1 MDKPKKQGKG
11 WNPIAEESYNQFIGD
26 SSNLPNDQVINDI
39 FLSRKTQ
46 HAEDAVDYEDID
58 ELADDDEIDL
68 NDEQESRI
76 PHDDVDNN
84 EGDLQEQA
92 DEEFDNMF
100 GNDGGEE
107 NNMDE
112 DKFGSYSDNNNRLF
126 NDLNNTDNLVDDD
139 GFHDL
144 NMGGIFEDDIQNRE
158 SHSAQP
164 DRKRARPLELEENR
178 RLKKQKLAR
187 IVKKLEERNTKKSL
201 AYYFPNY
208 AKDKPFNNHTLFLP
222 SPKYYSYLRPP
233 IALKSNVKPL
243 IPNKL
248 SLKIDVD
255 KRKLFKDKKLPLN
268 DSSENAKNNIINIT
282 SNYLDIIE
290 ELEKKGVQKVSNLN
304 PISFLSLDG
313 TNNDKFSEFSK
324 DLILSTTYWDDDAII
339 NAGDKKYDTGVPV
352 KVEQRSLDMESDYEE
367 DENIFNGQITEKNL
381 KLDMND
387 PNLLFV
393 PDKSASEKTKS
404 KAVIP
409 TNEKLLEMKFNIS
422 NDKEYEILK
431 NNYNTKVRSQLS
443 NLNIEHSI
451 PALRLQT
458 PYYRVKLTKE
468 EARSFHRPKFN
479 VRPGTLISFSKLKL
493 RKKKKDRGKTS
504 QEIFTKSSDLTTSDT
519 SALIG
524 MEYAEEYPQILS
536 NFGMGSKLINYYR
549 KEKEDDNS
557 RPKAPLGE
565 THVLGVEDRSPFWN
579 FGHVAKGDFVP
590 TLYNNMVRAPV
601 FKHDTTQTDFLLV
614 RSQGAG
620 NHQKY
625 FLRNINHLFAVGNTF
640 PAVEVP
646 APHSRKVTNT
656 SKNRLKMIVFR
667 AMNMNDESRVSV
679 KTIAHHFPDQ
689 NDMQNRQRLKEFM
702 EYQKHGEDQ
711 GYWKIKNTDIVPS
724 EDEIRSMITPE
735 DVALLDSMHYG
746 QQTLDYLAFLLSNE
760 TGSKKEDIKK
770 ENKKDKSRD
779 ENTSDGEKE
788 KDKPKEKNE
797 KEKKSKLKDKDN
809 DKDRD
814 RDLEEEEELAPW
826 NLTRNFVN
834 ANQTKAMLQLNGE
847 GDPTGIGLGFSFFRS
862 TQKSSF
868 TPLFAPVKENV
879 PKNNTAAYQQKL
891 YENEVSRIWYAQR
904 RSLTV
909 DQLDGHDLSTVY
921 NEYKPADHDRAVKHK
936 IAKDKDIAIN
946 EEIGS
951 AENKALR
958 ITRRFRDEN
967 GIVQR
972 RVDTITDPRL
982 IRAYI
987 RRRKQIEDELLRN
1000 AEVDDIIPTNDKEL
1014 NKLRRKALE
1023 EKLAS
1028 LEKKAKLGKGRKPSK
1043 DVLHI
1048 AAAAGGKVIDANTVM
1063 LPDGS
1068 YAFGGKGIG
1077 KGKSKTR
1084 RCASCGAFGHIRT
1097 NKSCPLFY
1105 QNNEKEASTE
1115 TNTTV
1120 GAETSVP
1127 PPSFPQAGPSGQ

>member
-1 MDKPKKQGKG
+1 MDKPKKQRKG
-11 WNPIAEESYNQFIGD
+11 GDPLAEESYNQLLGD
-26 SSNLPNDQVINDI
+26 SSTLPNDEIINDI
-39 FLSRKTQ
+39 FLARRTE
-46 HAEDAVDYEDID
+46 HADDAIDYEDID
-58 ELADDDEIDL
+58 ELADDDDL
-68 NDEQESRI
+68 GLGNDVI
-76 PHDDVDNN
+76 GLPHDTGDAD
-84 EGDLQEQA
+84 EGKLQNQA

-100 GNDGGEE
+100 GDDGEVMG
-107 NNMDE
+107 D
-112 DKFGSYSDNNNRLF
+112 DKLDSFSDSNNRLF
-126 NDLNNTDNLVDDD
+126 NDMHSNDQLIDDD
-139 GFHDL
+139 GFHGM
-144 NMGGIFEDDIQNRE
+144 NMDQIFEDDMQE
-158 SHSAQP
+158 HGEAHPQP
-164 DRKRARPLELEENR
+164 EKKRARKAQLEEHKK
-178 RLKKQKLAR
+178 LKKQKLAN
-187 IVKKLEERNTKKSL
+187 IVKKLEERHMRKSL

-208 AKDKPFNNHTLFLP
+208 SKDKPFNNHSLFIP
-222 SPKYYSYLRPP
+222 PPKYYSYLRPP
-233 IALKSNVKPL
+233 VALKDNVKPL
-243 IPNKL
+243 IPSKL
-248 SLKIDVD
+248 TLKIDVD
-255 KRKLFKDKKLPLN
+255 QKKLFKAKKLPN
-268 DSSENAKNNIINIT
+268 HDNSDNSKDNIVAIT
-282 SNYLDIIE
+282 SNDLKLIKD
-290 ELEKKGVQKVSNLN
+290 LEDKGLHAKANLN

-313 TNNDKFSEFSK
+313 TNNDKFSDFSK
-324 DLILSTTYWDDDAII
+324 DLILSTSYWDDDAII
-339 NAGDKKYDTGVPV
+339 NAGDKEHTALIQTSQ
-352 KVEQRSLDMESDYEE
+352 EHRSLDMESDYEE
-367 DENIFNGQITEKNL
+367 DENIFNGQITENVL
-381 KLDMND
+381 RLDMND

-393 PDKSASEKTKS
+393 PDKTLSEKSNS

-409 TNEKLLEMKFNIS
+409 TNEKVLEMKFNVS
-422 NDKEYEILK
+422 NDKEYEVLK

-504 QEIFTKSSDLTTSDT
+504 QEIFTKSADLTTADT
-519 SALIG
+519 GTVIG

-579 FGHVAKGDFVP
+579 FGFVAKGDFVP

-601 FKHDTTQTDFLLV
+601 FKHDTAQTDFLLV

-640 PAVEVP
+640 PAIEVP
-646 APHSRKVTNT
+646 APHSRKVTNI

-679 KTIAHHFPDQ
+679 KDIAHHFPDQ

-702 EYQKHGEDQ
+702 EYQRHGEDQ

-724 EDEIRSMITPE
+724 EDDIRSMITPE
-735 DVALLDSMHYG
+735 DVAILDSMQYG
-746 QQTLDYLAFLLSNE
+746 QQTLEDLAFLFSNDG
-760 TGSKKEDIKK
+760 GSKKDDVKK
-770 ENKKDKSRD
+770 ESKKDKSRD
-779 ENTSDGEKE
+779 EVTSDGEKE
-788 KDKPKEKNE
+788 KITPKDKSEKDKP
-797 KEKKSKLKDKDN
+797 KSKLKDKDN
-809 DKDRD
+809 DKERD

-862 TQKSSF
+862 TQKSTF

-909 DQLDGHDLSTVY
+909 NQLEGHDLNTIY
-921 NEYKPADHDRAVKHK
+921 DEYKPANHNRAVKHK

-946 EEIGS
+946 EEIGT

-1043 DVLHI
+1043 DVLHA

-1115 TNTTV
+1115 S
-1120 GAETSVP
+1120 TSEIKEPSAV
-1127 PPSFPQAGPSGQ
+1127 PPSFPPEEPSVQ